1 MNLLLYNQL
10 EMDIMEWFYKIGSP
24 FLDFLFTIFTNLGG
38 SIVIVGLIG
47 ITYWCI
53 DKEKGENIAYSVITS
68 MCFNGLLK
76 STFSRKRPFQEDG
89 KGYLNKKAKSSGA
102 SGSSFPS
109 GHSQQ
114 AGGLYTSIILNF
126 KKPWV
131 IVLCILAMIIVPI
144 SRLYL
149 GVHWPSDVI
158 VGLTLGILTS
168 LLCNY
173 LITKFKAKK
182 HLIYII
188 TLLIFLPFMFF
199 KNVEHDF
206 ARAYGLLAGVVGGLI
221 VENKFIGFKNDV
233 PLIKKFLRVLIGALI
248 VGLAYIFVGL
258 IPEKPT
264 NFYLLNTFIT
274 IISYAL
280 IGFLT
285 IGVVP
290 LLFKNKFNE
299 NGI

>member
-1 MNLLLYNQL
+1 MDLLLYNQF
-10 EMDIMEWFYKIGSP
+10 EMEIMEWFYRIGSP
-24 FLDFLFTIFTNLGG
+24 FLDLLFTLFTQLGG

-53 DKEKGENIAYSVITS
+53 NKEKGENIAYSVITA

-89 KGYLNKKAKSSGA
+89 KSYLDKKGKQSSA

-114 AGGLYTSIILNF
+114 AGGLYTSLIINF
-126 KKPWV
+126 KKKWV
-131 IVLCILAMIIVPI
+131 LILCILAMIIVPI

-158 VGLTLGILTS
+158 IGLILGIGIS
-168 LLCNY
+168 ILCNFLINKFKEKKHLVY
-173 LITKFKAKK
+173 LITLA
-182 HLIYII
+182 
-188 TLLIFLPFMFF
+188 IFTPFMFLP
-199 KNVEHDF
+199 NVEHDF
-206 ARAYGLLAGVVGGLI
+206 ARAYGLLAGVIGGLI
-221 VENKFIGFKNDV
+221 VENKYINFSNDV
-233 PLIKKFLRVLIGALI
+233 PIIKKLLRVLIGALI
-248 VGLAYIFVGL
+248 VGVAYLFVGL
-258 IPEKPT
+258 IPEAPT
-264 NFYLLNTFIT
+264 DFYLINTLIT
-274 IISYAL
+274 VVCYGV

>member
-1 MNLLLYNQL
+1 MNLLLYNQF
-10 EMDIMEWFYKIGSP
+10 EMDIMEWFYRIGSP
-24 FLDFLFTIFTNLGG
+24 FLDFIFTILTNLGG

-53 DKEKGENIAYSVITS
+53 DKEKGERIAYSVITV
-68 MCFNGLLK
+68 MCFNNLLK
-76 STFSRKRPFQEDG
+76 STFSRKRPFQEEG
-89 KGYLNKKAKSSGA
+89 KSYLNKKGKSSGA

-114 AGGLYTSIILNF
+114 AGGLYTSILINF
-126 KKPWV
+126 KKKWV
-131 IVLCILAMIIVPI
+131 IILCIIAMIIVPI

-158 VGLTLGILTS
+158 IGLILGIGTS
-168 LLCNY
+168 ILCNY
-173 LITKFKAKK
+173 LINKFNHKK
-182 HLIYII
+182 HLVYII
-188 TLLIFLPFMFF
+188 TLLIFTPFMFF

-206 ARAYGLLAGVVGGLI
+206 ARAYGLLAGMIGGLI

-233 PLIKKFLRVLIGALI
+233 PLIKKLLRVLIGALI
-248 VGLAYIFVGL
+248 VGVAYLIVGL
-258 IPEKPT
+258 IPKEPT

-280 IGFLT
+280 ITFLT